1 MMNYWS
7 APINYLIN
15 DKKWYVKIAILA
27 ACLFLVIPAAILG
40 GYMLEVLRYTRKN
53 TEGLDSDMP
62 PMELE
67 FARLVG
73 YWVEG
78 IRLGVQGLILC
89 IPFTFCWIVGI
100 FAFAISHNGEAG
112 SVGLVI
118 MLAAFLLGLVFCV
131 LAALAMPAVY
141 ILASENKSW
150 LAVTNFSRLKEIMTS
165 SISTYIITTLV
176 GMVYNFVASCVAGP
190 FSVLTSP
197 MACICNGQLLGQYA
211 RNMDLRSFA

>member
-1 MMNYWS
+1 MIKDFNNNKYV
-7 APINYLIN
+7 IIYNGELYNTKELRDDLIS
-15 DKKWYVKIAILA
+15 K
-27 ACLFLVIPAAILG
+27 
-40 GYMLEVLRYTRKN
+40 GYTFSTSCDTEVVLNSYIHYGDDCVN
-53 TEGLDSDMP
+53 L
-62 PMELE
+62 LN
-67 FARLVG
+67 
-73 YWVEG
+73 
-78 IRLGVQGLILC
+78 
-89 IPFTFCWIVGI
+89 GI
-100 FAFAISHNGEAG
+100 FAFAISQNGEAG